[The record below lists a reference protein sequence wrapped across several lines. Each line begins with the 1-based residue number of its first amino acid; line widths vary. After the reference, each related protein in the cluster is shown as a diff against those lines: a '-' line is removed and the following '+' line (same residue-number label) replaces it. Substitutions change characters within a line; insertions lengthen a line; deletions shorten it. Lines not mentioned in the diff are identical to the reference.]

1 MSSLLVAQEQTNVRT
16 IKERFDEFKD
26 ERVKVVGFITQYIE
40 DVTKT
45 TDFYFLKDDYGGI
58 IKVRTSR
65 SLPRV
70 GRQYEVVGVVDIDV
84 DTQDIFITEESRM
97 LVPGSDD
104 SGDDGKKTWL
114 ERNWPYVVGGLGIL
128 FVLLLVIVIAYAQK
142 QKRELTTEI
151 PLTPIPGG
159 EPPVDEGT
167 EAEPEPAEVLEGST
181 VKLKVPPPGTLKILP
196 GRFVVLEGDD
206 KIKEIRF
213 YKTKGA
219 PETEVTFG
227 RAEGPNYSHIQLKPM
242 SVSAKHAKLIYAGKS
257 FTFINYSKTNPTRVN
272 EQELAENGS
281 VELKN
286 GDKIE
291 MGEMV
296 FEFKLS

>member
-1 MSSLLVAQEQTNVRT
+1 MSFLLTAQEQTNVRT

-70 GRQYEVVGVVDIDV
+70 GLQYEVMGVVDIDI

-97 LVPGSDD
+97 LI
-104 SGDDGKKTWL
+104 DGPPDKTWL
-114 ERNWPYVVGGLGIL
+114 EKNWPYIAGGVGLL
-128 FVLLLVIVIAYAQK
+128 FVLLLVIIIAYAQK
-142 QKRELTTEI
+142 QKKVLTTEI
-151 PLTPIPGG
+151 PITPIPGG
-159 EPPVDEGT
+159 VHPANG
-167 EAEPEPAEVLEGST
+167 EPEDEPQPAEVLEGST

-242 SVSAKHAKLIYAGKS
+242 SVSAKHAKMIYTGNS
-257 FTFINYSKTNPTRVN
+257 FTFINYSKTNPSRVN
-272 EQELAENGS
+272 DQELAENGS

-296 FEFKLS
+296 FEFRLT